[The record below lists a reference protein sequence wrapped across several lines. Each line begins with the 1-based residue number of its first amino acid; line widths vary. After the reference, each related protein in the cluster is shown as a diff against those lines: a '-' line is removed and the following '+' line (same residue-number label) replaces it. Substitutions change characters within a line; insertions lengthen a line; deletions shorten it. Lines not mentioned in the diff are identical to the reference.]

1 MFYLSHRKFDRI
13 LSHTN
18 ISHVPPLLHHHAL
31 VWDQPSRAA
40 VPFPEEP
47 ILFPLCTVW
56 SPVTRVCSLCFCDG
70 SKKET
75 YSVDMPLRSK
85 SRRNKR
91 STKQSYKSIL
101 RKGKRRNRTHRNR
114 TRRVRFLGGMVG
126 TKWFDTPLGP
136 MNNKDYTRYQQR
148 LSPEAYEP

>member
-18 ISHVPPLLHHHAL
+18 ISHVPPLLYHPAL
-31 VWDQPSRAA
+31 VWDRPSRAT
-40 VPFPEEP
+40 VPFPEESV
-47 ILFPLCTVW
+47 LFPLCTVW
-56 SPVTRVCSLCFCDG
+56 SSVTRVCSLCFCDG

-85 SRRNKR
+85 RSKR
-91 STKQSYKSIL
+91 SHKSIL
-101 RKGKRRNRTHRNR
+101 RKGKRRNR

-136 MNNKDYTRYQQR
+136 MTESAKRRYDEQR
-148 LSPEAYEP
+148 HSY